1 MSTTATIREKAIV
14 FLHATPNE
22 LQELADSTTSEE
34 RGEIARHLEGVA
46 AGAAFAS
53 AYLSARYGEGCG
65 DQGHKYAAK
74 CANRAKRLVRKA
86 FGYDNTPAITF

>member
-1 MSTTATIREKAIV
+1 MNTKAKNMIDSHPAAIV
-14 FLHATPNE
+14 
-22 LQELADSTTSEE
+22 ADVNAMTTQE
-34 RGEIARHLEGVA
+34 RGELARELEYIAA
-46 AGAAFAS
+46 NAAFAA

-65 DQGHKYAAK
+65 DQGHAYAVK